1 MIHLLGG
8 SSVRSGNVLMK
19 LSPVRFLTRYVGASY
34 VFLVTLSF
42 ACLPVTYSTGR
53 AAYSFFGSL
62 STILFALPSQPH
74 PSRNSP

>member
-8 SSVRSGNVLMK
+8 SSVRNGNVLMK

-42 ACLPVTYSTGR
+42 ACFPVTYNTGR
-53 AAYSFFGSL
+53 AA
-62 STILFALPSQPH
+62 
-74 PSRNSP
+74 